1 MDLNHIKW
9 RVGEIFTL
17 LHAIRKSTDDDT
29 KRGNEII
36 KEVREEEDEN
46 QKIELVKQFKK
57 LQFFNNFKL
66 DQMEKIIPGLL
77 ELVSLAKV
85 LDVELDLTDEQEA
98 MIHVNKHRFAPM
110 YVYDK
115 NELIFMNKD
124 LEEVISNELE
134 KPSATDMEAI
144 NNIINAI
151 NGKK

>member
-1 MDLNHIKW
+1 MDLKYIKK

-17 LHAIRKSTDDDT
+17 LNAIRNSTEEDT

-85 LDVELDLTDEQEA
+85 IDLDLELTDEQEA
-98 MIHVNKHRFAPM
+98 MIHINKHRFAPM

-124 LEEVISNELE
+124 LEDVITSELD

>member
-1 MDLNHIKW
+1 MDLKYIKK

-17 LHAIRKSTDDDT
+17 LNAIRNSTEEDT

-85 LDVELDLTDEQEA
+85 IDLDLELTDEQEA
-98 MIHVNKHRFAPM
+98 MIHINKHRFAPM

-115 NELIFMNKD
+115 NELIFMNKE
-124 LEEVISNELE
+124 LEDVITSELE

>member
-134 KPSATDMEAI
+134 KPSATDMDAI